1 MDEKQQALDTFAA
14 KNNCSQSVL
23 LPFAQRYGVSEG
35 QALQIAAGFGAG
47 IGQMAETCGAV
58 TGACMVLGL
67 MAGQQHPQN
76 PELKQETYRLV
87 GEFARRFREQFGEL
101 KCRDLLGL
109 DISDANIY
117 QQARESGL
125 FENLCPLY
133 VGAAVEILL
142 DMIEKPG
149 AAR

>member
-23 LPFAQRYGVSEG
+23 LPFAKRHGVSEG

-67 MAGQQHPQN
+67 MAGQRHPDN

-87 GEFARRFREQFGEL
+87 GEFAARFREQYGEL

-109 DISDANIY
+109 DISDADHY
-117 QQARESGL
+117 QQAKECGIFESR
-125 FENLCPLY
+125 CPLF
-133 VGAAVEILL
+133 VGSAVEILI
-142 DMIEKPG
+142 DMIENPG
-149 AAR
+149 AES